1 LTEAPASYLQIDHVT
16 KTFDRTEAVSGFD
29 LGVKTGEFVTL
40 LGPSGCG
47 KTTLLRIIGGLEF
60 PDRGRILLDGQDIT
74 RLPAHKRPVNM
85 VFQRVTLFPHL
96 DVYENVAFGLSL
108 ARVPKAERRRRVDE
122 SLELVRLPGFGSR
135 KVHTLSGALCG
146 LIPVAL
152 T

>member
-1 LTEAPASYLQIDHVT
+1 MTEAPASYLQIDHVT

-29 LGVKTGEFVTL
+29 LGVKTGEFVSL

-85 VFQRVTLFPHL
+85 VFQRVTRR
-96 DVYENVAFGLSL
+96 NVAQGPAPRS
-108 ARVPKAERRRRVDE
+108 
-122 SLELVRLPGFGSR
+122 
-135 KVHTLSGALCG
+135 
-146 LIPVAL
+146 
-152 T
+152 